1 MQRET
6 SSVYGKVNFLTL
18 CAFFC
23 FKSSMN
29 FGLLCDLRD
38 TNSYSTM
45 YHLARY
51 VLAAGARGG
60 DRRYIEEM
68 ASIKACVLTMR
79 PQPKVYE

>member
-45 YHLARY
+45 YHLARTFSQQ
-51 VLAAGARGG
+51 ARAEGIAVIS
-60 DRRYIEEM
+60 RRWP
-68 ASIKACVLTMR
+68 L
-79 PQPKVYE
+79 